1 MSKICFFQLPL
12 GRDCIQHYRSLK
24 RQCVFSHEELV
35 CKMAA
40 NPAQLDLHIAAAV
53 YQDMLIMVEEEKQ
66 LRKMLLDKVRKVNWV
81 ILH

>member
-1 MSKICFFQLPL
+1 
-12 GRDCIQHYRSLK
+12 
-24 RQCVFSHEELV
+24 
-35 CKMAA
+35 MAA